1 MILLDSSKFFFPFF
15 SVPSA
20 QPENPIPWISNS
32 IIHQLKRGIF
42 KILHKDVVCT
52 FPLDISFWH
61 AFRVP
66 YVFPSGTRAFLP
78 PVSPGPS
85 DRECSMNGRV
95 YNSAIIQSVT
105 TSSSSINHSF
115 TCRNAINI
123 STSIDRSNRYLSEKK
138 SKRKD
143 LFLSSSVILFLN
155 HMIAH
160 RGQMELS
167 IDGLKREVNRSCG
180 VFEVSIVSMMLACLL
195 ACCSSVDQQVA
206 RIYVESVLHSVQFW
220 LIETGCWVGQK
231 LVSHKVRSDS
241 IRNYS
246 VGQSDGHPPFR
257 VRVTHSV
264 GS

>member
-1 MILLDSSKFFFPFF
+1 M
-15 SVPSA
+15 
-20 QPENPIPWISNS
+20 
-32 IIHQLKRGIF
+32 
-42 KILHKDVVCT
+42 CT

-105 TSSSSINHSF
+105 ISFPSINHSF
-115 TCRNAINI
+115 YPSKLNKYIHI
-123 STSIDRSNRYLSEKK
+123 HWSIQSMFIWKKKRKEKEKSFVIIICVIVSQSHDRSPRTDGIINRRIEKGSGLISVTC
-138 SKRKD
+138 SK
-143 LFLSSSVILFLN
+143 FLSFLW
-155 HMIAH
+155 
-160 RGQMELS
+160 
-167 IDGLKREVNRSCG
+167 
-180 VFEVSIVSMMLACLL
+180 CLL

-206 RIYVESVLHSVQFW
+206 RRIYVESVLHSVQSW
-220 LIETGCWVGQK
+220 LIEAGCWVGQK

-246 VGQSDGHPPFR
+246 VGQSDGHPPPFR
-257 VRVTHSV
+257 VRVTYSV